1 MSRRSAA
8 AEDGTDGP
16 PGIFIMD
23 CETFEILGRYEMDR
37 GEQDKHYD
45 FWWNLPRDYMVSSEW
60 GLPPQFE
67 NGIVAED
74 LLSNK
79 YGHKIHFWNLRERR
93 NVQTIDLGANHQMA
107 LEIRPAHDPAKD
119 YGFCGVVVDTT
130 NLQGA
135 IFTWWQKDDG
145 TFEAKKTITIDPRP
159 EKAEN
164 LPPLLQGFEAV
175 PPLVTDIDLSLDD
188 KYLYVACWGLGEMH
202 QYDVSD
208 PMNPKLAGKVEIGGI
223 ARGTKHP
230 TARISPTARR
240 WSRSAATA
248 SASTGPTRSTRHGT
262 TSSIPMTRAAR
273 WSWPMSA
280 KTVGWSSTRIS
291 TSSSRRAIAATRSGW
306 KVATAPPTVSA
317 TRTSDA
323 DPWDFD
329 DWTAAAL
336 WLAVVGSGIYHGI
349 NPGMGWPLAVSAGLM
364 GRGQRR
370 RHWRLAAGAGPPHGD
385 GGDPAAVSR

>member
-1 MSRRSAA
+1 
-8 AEDGTDGP
+8 
-16 PGIFIMD
+16 
-23 CETFEILGRYEMDR
+23 
-37 GEQDKHYD
+37 
-45 FWWNLPRDYMVSSEW
+45 
-60 GLPPQFE
+60 
-67 NGIVAED
+67 
-74 LLSNK
+74 
-79 YGHKIHFWNLRERR
+79 
-93 NVQTIDLGANHQMA
+93 MA

-230 TARISPTARR
+230 TARISSTARR

-248 SASTGPTRSTRHGT
+248 SASTGPTRSTRPGT
-262 TSSIPMTRAAR
+262 TSSTRMTRAAR
-273 WSWPMSA
+273 W
-280 KTVGWSSTRIS
+280 
-291 TSSSRRAIAATRSGW
+291 
-306 KVATAPPTVSA
+306 
-317 TRTSDA
+317 
-323 DPWDFD
+323 
-329 DWTAAAL
+329 
-336 WLAVVGSGIYHGI
+336 
-349 NPGMGWPLAVSAGLM
+349 
-364 GRGQRR
+364 
-370 RHWRLAAGAGPPHGD
+370 
-385 GGDPAAVSR
+385 